1 MLANFG
7 IGTLA
12 CVIAIVAILGI
23 GATIT
28 AVGVARL
35 ERTYRPAG
43 QLVPVTGGRLHV
55 VDLAP
60 ARPTDAPPIVLL
72 HGASGNLEDQRLTLG
87 TALATRHRVILI
99 DRPGHGF
106 SDRPGGAADASP
118 GRQAALV
125 AQALARLG
133 VPRAIVVGHSWSGA
147 LAAAVALD
155 FPERVAGLVML
166 APVTHPWP
174 GGISW
179 YSQLASTPVIGRLF
193 AETCAF
199 PLGSLLIARGV
210 ESVFAPQVPPA
221 DYVRRAATRLVLRP
235 QEFVAN
241 AQDMAVLK
249 AFVTAQ
255 VPRYGEIAA
264 PTVIISGDRDTT
276 VGVNIHSR
284 VVATLIP
291 GAKLIV
297 LPGIGHMLHHVAAD
311 AIVAEIDE
319 LSKRVSAGEAKQS
332 QSRM

>member
-1 MLANFG
+1 ML
-7 IGTLA
+7 LV

-28 AVGVARL
+28 AVGVAQL
-35 ERTYRPAG
+35 ERAHRSAG
-43 QLVPVTGGRLHV
+43 RFVPVAGGRLHV

-87 TALATRHRVILI
+87 TALAGRHRVILV

-106 SDRPGGAADASP
+106 SDRPGGQADASP
-118 GRQAALV
+118 ARQAALI
-125 AQALARLG
+125 AQALGRLG
-133 VPRAIVVGHSWSGA
+133 VSRAIVVGHSWSGA
-147 LAAAVALD
+147 LAAALALD
-155 FPERVAGLVML
+155 FPERVAGLVLL

-179 YSQLASTPVIGRLF
+179 YNRLASTPVIGRLF
-193 AETCAF
+193 VETCAF
-199 PLGSLLIARGV
+199 PVGSLMIARGI
-210 ESVFAPQVPPA
+210 ENVFEPQLPPA
-221 DYVRRAATRLVLRP
+221 DYVGRAATRLVLRP
-235 QEFVAN
+235 QEFIAN
-241 AQDMAVLK
+241 AQDVAALK

-255 VPRYGEIAA
+255 APRYGEIAV

-276 VGVNIHSR
+276 VGLEIHAR
-284 VVATLIP
+284 VAATLIP

-311 AIVAEIDE
+311 AIVVAIEQ
-319 LSKRVSAGEAKQS
+319 LANGG
-332 QSRM
+332 

>member
-7 IGTLA
+7 IETLA

-28 AVGVARL
+28 AIGVARL
-35 ERTYRPAG
+35 ERAHRPAG

-87 TALATRHRVILI
+87 AALAARHRVILV

-118 GRQAALV
+118 GRQAALI

-147 LAAAVALD
+147 LAAALALD

-221 DYVRRAATRLVLRP
+221 DYVRRAATRLVL
-235 QEFVAN
+235 
-241 AQDMAVLK
+241 
-249 AFVTAQ
+249 
-255 VPRYGEIAA
+255 
-264 PTVIISGDRDTT
+264 
-276 VGVNIHSR
+276 
-284 VVATLIP
+284 
-291 GAKLIV
+291 
-297 LPGIGHMLHHVAAD
+297 
-311 AIVAEIDE
+311 
-319 LSKRVSAGEAKQS
+319 
-332 QSRM
+332 